1 MKTFCVRVEEMST
14 LHLDIEAKSRE
25 EAYNKVEKMLG
36 RGEILFDEVRPEYDV
51 DVSDPEE
58 YDTNHTQ

>member
-25 EAYNKVEKMLG
+25 EAYNKVEKMLV
-36 RGEILFDEVRPEYDV
+36 RGEILFAEVRPEYDV
-51 DVSDPEE
+51 AVSDPEE
-58 YDTNHTQ
+58 YDNNHTQ